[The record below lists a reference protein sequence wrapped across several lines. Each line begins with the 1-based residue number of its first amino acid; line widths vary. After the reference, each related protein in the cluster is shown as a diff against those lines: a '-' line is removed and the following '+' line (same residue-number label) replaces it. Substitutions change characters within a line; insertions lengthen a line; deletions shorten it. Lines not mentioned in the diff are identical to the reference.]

1 MLEGFLDVK
10 RTEINLV
17 ELWERNPPPEAK
29 KRSLAEL
36 IRMVSETNLISS
48 LQVAKV
54 MFPFLLWNRLGI
66 ILSTMMDTTS
76 STPCRAELQRP
87 FSKKVYVPPHMQ
99 YIWYVTQL

>member
-29 KRSLAEL
+29 KRSLAEF

-48 LQVAKV
+48 L
-54 MFPFLLWNRLGI
+54 
-66 ILSTMMDTTS
+66 
-76 STPCRAELQRP
+76 
-87 FSKKVYVPPHMQ
+87 
-99 YIWYVTQL
+99 

>member
-76 STPCRAELQRP
+76 STPSAPNINACSARKYMFLLTCDING
-87 FSKKVYVPPHMQ
+87 M
-99 YIWYVTQL
+99 